1 MAFAYFYLERHLG
14 YEPCPMCIFQRVAM
28 VAAGLVFLAGAI
40 HGPKEW
46 GRWAYGVLA
55 GLMAGAGAG
64 IAARHVWLQHLP
76 PDQVPSCGPTLKY
89 LLDILPFTEV
99 VSKVLSGDANCAK
112 IDAQWL
118 GLALPTWTM
127 IAFIGLMLFAL
138 ASPILARKT
147 AA

>member
-1 MAFAYFYLERHLG
+1 
-14 YEPCPMCIFQRVAM
+14 
-28 VAAGLVFLAGAI
+28 
-40 HGPKEW
+40 
-46 GRWAYGVLA
+46 
-55 GLMAGAGAG
+55 MAGAGTG

-127 IAFIGLMLFAL
+127 ITFVGLTLFAL